1 MDPISSKLK
10 LLQRAWWLQ
19 TQIKLKSGGGWI
31 EYATTVIIA
40 AKYLT
45 AVITA
50 TAFQFF
56 FSET

>member
-10 LLQRAWWLQ
+10 LLQRALVAAN
-19 TQIKLKSGGGWI
+19 TKIKLKSGGGWI
-31 EYATTVIIA
+31 EYATAVIIA

-56 FSET
+56 F

>member
-31 EYATTVIIA
+31 EYATAVIIA

-56 FSET
+56 F